1 VNSLFGLSSDNFLLK
16 ISKVADILES
26 YFSHFD
32 IAKKRIPMLA
42 RFPLQASAHTT
53 RLSRLGE
60 WWPAALIGLLALMTG
75 SPDGNAQTLLGLF

>member
-60 WWPAALIGLLALMTG
+60 WWPAAPADSDPVTALTTVW
-75 SPDGNAQTLLGLF
+75 SQDRE